1 MSTPEL
7 ESATPASRKPTTVY
21 LRAKGGITIPQPIRD
36 ELGLEIEDQ
45 LIVTVENGRIIL
57 TPAAVVPRTSSAW
70 VMEPKPSSEQ
80 TPTMTQADIDRQ
92 KSYYAQTTEYTRLAS
107 EQNPSLTGTHAD
119 AELEDTERDTQQHQ
133 QIARYAS
140 AHEDQEA

>member
-7 ESATPASRKPTTVY
+7 ESATSASRNPTTVY

-45 LIVTVENGRIIL
+45 LIVTVEDGRIIL

-70 VMEPKPSSEQ
+70 AMEPKLGSEQ
-80 TPTMTQADIDRQ
+80 TPHLQ
-92 KSYYAQTTEYTRLAS
+92 
-107 EQNPSLTGTHAD
+107 
-119 AELEDTERDTQQHQ
+119 ED
-133 QIARYAS
+133 
-140 AHEDQEA
+140 